1 MEDIRMFPVS
11 IGTRA
16 MHADLPEETDDK
28 FWVRI
33 TASNDK
39 LDRHNSIM
47 DPKTTLKNFEKDAK
61 AKPGVALK
69 DHHAW
74 RSFGYG
80 RSANAWLNDKNE
92 LLIDFFILKH
102 MEYDGGSREFRSSE
116 KLIRAIEHELINQV
130 SIGFYDAREICNLCN
145 LPIRKYSYWDWEPE
159 REGQCSHKI
168 GKEYKCEKTGKM
180 EKATYTIFDAR
191 LKEVSLV
198 EFGSN
203 RHTSIEKQRFL
214 MYGLGYPTPT
224 DMMYGLGNPAPADM
238 SDIPESEVAARM
250 RSFMEEF
257 TVTDSEWIEKLRDA
271 LNVPGIRST
280 DEPDDVLKALE
291 TEVSTLRTTVSTQK
305 DEIADLTNASQD
317 VNTARQQLVTTL
329 REDLDLKDVRSTD
342 DPDAVLEKVKTEV
355 TDLREKVETQK
366 DEIADLTK
374 AAEDGE
380 AYREAR
386 VEEAI
391 KQGNR
396 AYGDDF
402 DEDYH
407 REYYGDM
414 PLEKLEEHIAQN
426 KKKGDAAL
434 PAGRRTTDDHEPPPE
449 RTKRTP
455 RQRKRRWR

>member
-1 MEDIRMFPVS
+1 MEDIRLLPVS

-16 MHADLPEETDDK
+16 MHSDLPEEDDDRY
-28 FWVRI
+28 WVRI

-47 DPKTTLKNFEKDAK
+47 DPKTTLKNFEEDAK
-61 AKPGVALK
+61 AKPGVSLK

-80 RSANAWLNDKNE
+80 RSADAMLNDKNE
-92 LLIDFFILKH
+92 LMIDFFILKN
-102 MEYDGGSREFRSSE
+102 MEYDGGSREFRTSE

-145 LPIRKYSYWDWEPE
+145 LPIRRYSYWDWEPE
-159 REGQCSHKI
+159 REGQCTHKM
-168 GKEYKCEKTGKM
+168 GKKYEDKNGKM
-180 EKATYTIFDAR
+180 VPATYTVFDAR

-214 MYGLGYPTPT
+214 MYGLG
-224 DMMYGLGNPAPADM
+224 DMPNM
-238 SDIPESEVAARM
+238 PESEVAARM

-257 TVTDSEWIEKLRDA
+257 SVKDQEWIEKLRDA
-271 LNVPGIRST
+271 LNVPSIRST
-280 DEPDDVLKALE
+280 DEPDAVLRALE
-291 TEVSTLRTTVSTQK
+291 TEVATLRTTVSTQK
-305 DEIADLTNASQD
+305 DEIADLTTTSQD
-317 VNTARQQLVTTL
+317 VDVSRQAWVEKL
-329 REDLDLKDVRSTD
+329 RDALGLKDVRSTD
-342 DPDAVLEKVKTEV
+342 DPDAVLEKAKEEV
-355 TDLREKVETQK
+355 TDLRGQVETQR
-366 DEIADLTK
+366 DEIADLQ
-374 AAEDGE
+374 ADAGDGK

-391 KQGNR
+391 KQGIR

-402 DEDYH
+402 DEEYH

-414 PLEKLEEHIAQN
+414 PLEKLETHIAQN
-426 KKKGDAAL
+426 KKKADAAL
-434 PAGRRTTDDHEPPPE
+434 PAGRSTTDDHEPPPE
-449 RTKRTP
+449 RNKRTP
-455 RQRKRRWR
+455 RQRKRRRW

>member
-1 MEDIRMFPVS
+1 MEDIRLLPVT

-16 MHADLPEETDDK
+16 MHSDLPEEDDDK
-28 FWVRI
+28 YWVRI

-61 AKPGVALK
+61 AKPGVSLK

-80 RSANAWLNDKNE
+80 RSANAVLTDKNE
-92 LLIDFFILKH
+92 LLIDFFILKN

-159 REGQCSHKI
+159 REGQCTHKM
-168 GKEYKCEKTGKM
+168 GKKYEDKNGKM
-180 EKATYTIFDAR
+180 VPATYTVFDAR

-214 MYGLGYPTPT
+214 
-224 DMMYGLGNPAPADM
+224 LGNWDPSVPD
-238 SDIPESEVAARM
+238 SQVAARM
-250 RSFMEEF
+250 RRFMEEILMS
-257 TVTDSEWIEKLRDA
+257 DQEWIEKLRDA
-271 LNVPGIRST
+271 LNIPSIRST
-280 DEPDDVLKALE
+280 DEPEAVVKALE
-291 TEVSTLRTTVSTQK
+291 TEVAGLRTTVSTQK
-305 DEIADLTNASQD
+305 DEIADLTAASD
-317 VNTARQQLVTTL
+317 GAKTDQQQQVTQL
-329 REDLDLKDVRSTD
+329 RDAVGLKDVRSTD
-342 DPDAVLEKVKTEV
+342 DPDEVLEKVKTEV
-355 TDLREKVETQK
+355 GDLRDTVETQK

-374 AAEDGE
+374 AAEDGK

-391 KQGNR
+391 KQGVR
-396 AYGDDF
+396 AYGDEF

-414 PLEKLEEHIAQN
+414 PLEKLETHIAQN

-434 PAGRRTTDDHEPPPE
+434 PGGRSTSDDHEPPPE
-449 RTKRTP
+449 RNKRTP
-455 RQRKRRWR
+455 RQRKRRRW

>member
-1 MEDIRMFPVS
+1 MEDIRLFPVT

-16 MHADLPEETDDK
+16 MHADLPEEDDDRY
-28 FWVRI
+28 WVRI

-61 AKPGVALK
+61 TKPGVALK

-80 RSANAWLNDKNE
+80 RSANAMLNDKNE
-92 LLIDFFILKH
+92 LLIDFFILKN
-102 MEYDGGSREFRSSE
+102 MEYDGGSREFRTSE

-145 LPIRKYSYWDWEPE
+145 LPIRRYSYWDWEPE
-159 REGQCSHKI
+159 REGQCTHKM
-168 GKEYKCEKTGKM
+168 GKKYENKDGKM
-180 EKATYTIFDAR
+180 ETATYTVYDAR
-191 LKEVSLV
+191 LKEISLV

-203 RHTSIEKQRFL
+203 RYTSIEKQRFL
-214 MYGLGYPTPT
+214 MYGWGDPTT
-224 DMMYGLGNPAPADM
+224 YGLGNPMPTDM
-238 SDIPESEVAARM
+238 PDEVAAQM
-250 RSFMEEF
+250 RRFMEEF
-257 TVTDSEWIEKLRDA
+257 TVTDHEWIEKLRDA
-271 LNVPGIRST
+271 LKVPGIRST
-280 DEPDDVLKALE
+280 DEPDDVVKALE

-305 DEIADLTNASQD
+305 DEIADLTNASED
-317 VNTARQQLVTTL
+317 VDTARQRLVTTL

-342 DPDAVLEKVKTEV
+342 EPETVLEKVASEV
-355 TDLREKVETQK
+355 TSLREKVETQK

-396 AYGDDF
+396 AYGDEF
-402 DEDYH
+402 DEAYH

-414 PLEKLEEHIAQN
+414 PLEKLEEHIAHN

-434 PAGRRTTDDHEPPPE
+434 PAGRRSTDAHEPPPE